1 MDPKPPIK
9 IHGVWQFNNTTDTQ
23 CGTSHHQQAST
34 KHPTTGTQITR
45 TKDLYHFRTHRHNT
59 HHHPKLKRV
68 SSSGNQ
74 RVPLLGKQTVSE
86 EARTDF
92 SFIPNASV
100 LQTNNGH
107 ISKWDQARE
116 SELARI
122 LMSKS
127 IRYYYQDT
135 SYADP
140 DKGIHVQFNLTDSN
154 ITAPFPT
161 HGNNTTTVS
170 HPQPP
175 VPSDHNDWSAI
186 GFSTGLGPKNRNSDA
201 HFHGAYI
208 TTRTI
213 QDNKFNELHD
223 RIISDTH
230 FWN

>member
-1 MDPKPPIK
+1 MWDFTSPTGFYETPHDWDASYSDKRLIPLPDPPAPYSPPPE
-9 IHGVWQFNNTTDTQ
+9 TQ
-23 CGTSHHQQAST
+23 
-34 KHPTTGTQITR
+34 
-45 TKDLYHFRTHRHNT
+45 
-59 HHHPKLKRV
+59 RV

-74 RVPLLGKQTVSE
+74 RVPLLGKQRVSE

-100 LQTNNGH
+100 LQTNNDH

-116 SELARI
+116 SELTKI

-127 IRYYYQDT
+127 IRYCYQDT

-140 DKGIHVQFNLTDSN
+140 DNGIHVQFNLTNSN

-170 HPQPP
+170 HPEPP
-175 VPSDHNDWSAI
+175 VPSDQNNWPAI
-186 GFSTGLGPKNRNSDA
+186 GFNTGLGPKNQNSDA
-201 HFHGAYI
+201 HFQEDDA

-213 QDNKFNELHD
+213 PDNKFNELRD
-223 RIISDTH
+223 CIKSDTH
-230 FWN
+230 F